1 MWLFTFACQDTR
13 SPFDIHQYGEI
24 VLDKLSLEAD
34 SGGSMP
40 FTDVVKGQAKH
51 DVARIF
57 SALLQLVISF
67 FLELIS

>member
-1 MWLFTFACQDTR
+1 MWLFTFVCQDAR

-34 SGGSMP
+34 SGGSML

-51 DVARIF
+51 DVARTF
-57 SALLQLVISF
+57 SALLQLVTS
-67 FLELIS
+67 SS